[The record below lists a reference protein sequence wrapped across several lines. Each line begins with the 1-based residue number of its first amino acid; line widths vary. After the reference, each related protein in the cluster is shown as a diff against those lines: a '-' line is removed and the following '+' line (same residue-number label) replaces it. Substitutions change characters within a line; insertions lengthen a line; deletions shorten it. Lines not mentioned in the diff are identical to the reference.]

1 MPIVREENM
10 SRFVRRSLASLI
22 ALAVLSSTGSFP
34 AFASSSAVLSGK
46 VTAADGAA
54 PRAGVVVT
62 LVDEAGRKTFRSSP
76 TDARGAFTIDQ
87 APAGRY
93 GMLVETS
100 EGAFVASNTVEVK
113 PGKNRPVALSLK
125 GSRGRAEGD
134 KPSSGGSK
142 SSTPTW
148 AKWVIG
154 TGIVLGG
161 LIIADAVT
169 GGDLFGSEDEA
180 SSF

>member
-1 MPIVREENM
+1 M
-10 SRFVRRSLASLI
+10 SRVVRRTLASL
-22 ALAVLSSTGSFP
+22 LAVTTVATYGAFP
-34 AFASSSAVLSGK
+34 IFAEASALVSGR
-46 VTAADGAA
+46 VTEADGAK

-62 LVDEAGRKTFRSSP
+62 LVDEAGQKTFRSSP
-76 TDARGAFTIDQ
+76 TDARGAFKIDQ

-100 EGAFVASNTVEVK
+100 EGAFVASNAVEVK
-113 PGKNRPVALSLK
+113 SGANRPVALSLK
-125 GSRGRAEGD
+125 SASGRAEGE

-142 SSTPTW
+142 STTPTW

-161 LIIADAVT
+161 IIIADAVT